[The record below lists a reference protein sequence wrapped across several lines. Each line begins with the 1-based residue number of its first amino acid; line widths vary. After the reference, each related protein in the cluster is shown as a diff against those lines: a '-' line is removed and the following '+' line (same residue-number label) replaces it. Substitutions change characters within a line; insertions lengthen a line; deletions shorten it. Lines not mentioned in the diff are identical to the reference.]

1 MRAPGIQSDDPPE
14 PFMQRLPIRTLSLLL
29 ALLLAVLTGC
39 KPVADAGTA
48 KPAQQGAAQGQTAED
63 SVSVMIDSVNYM
75 HERGVKYTAYDL
87 SQTPPQAIGGAIVYM
102 LATGGEKGCCLALPK
117 TWRPGIKV
125 RVVWGEADRQQ
136 TFPGEYT
143 RDLEIPR
150 YAAPA
155 DLYVVFYPEHKVE
168 LVVSAA
174 EPGHP
179 NWQGQVNK
187 TPWEQCVET
196 YGRKP
201 CKAALPKQFDVGSSK
216 GYCTYTEK
224 EKSPNGKE
232 NCELAMY
239 ECMKDYEDEPFCKGI
254 LWGEYKK

>member
-1 MRAPGIQSDDPPE
+1 MCMRHVQTEDLPK
-14 PFMQRLPIRTLSLLL
+14 PFMLRLPIRALSFLV
-29 ALLLAVLTGC
+29 ALLLAVTAGC
-39 KPVADAGTA
+39 KPLADAGAA
-48 KPAQQGAAQGQTAED
+48 KPASQVATQPTEET
-63 SVSVMIDSVNYM
+63 VSVTIDSVNYM

-87 SQTPPQAIGGAIVYM
+87 AKTPPQAIGGAIVYM
-102 LATGGEKGCCLALPK
+102 LGTGGEKGCCLALPK

-155 DLYVVFYPEHKVE
+155 DVYVVFYPGHKVE

-174 EPGHP
+174 EPGRP
-179 NWQGQVNK
+179 DWQGQVKK

-201 CKAALPKQFDVGSSK
+201 CKAALPKQFDTAAV
-216 GYCTYTEK
+216 GYCTYTAK
-224 EKSPNGKE
+224 EKPANGEE
-232 NCELAMY
+232 NCAFAM
-239 ECMKDYEDEPFCKGI
+239 EQCMKDYEDESFCKGI